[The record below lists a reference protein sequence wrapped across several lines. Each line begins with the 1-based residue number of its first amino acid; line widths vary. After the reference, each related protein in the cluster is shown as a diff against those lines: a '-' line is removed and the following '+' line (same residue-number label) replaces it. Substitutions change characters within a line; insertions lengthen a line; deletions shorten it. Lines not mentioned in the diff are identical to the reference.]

1 MTEERII
8 AYLLKELPEEELER
22 FEDECLEQESWPAE
36 LSVVEEELIDAYLRK
51 ELTQERLGRFERNYL
66 TTDARRERVLMS
78 AALMRHVDEHGAAA
92 EPEPSAE
99 QPTGATWF
107 ERLSAFWNTQSW
119 AMRAVAATLIIAV
132 IAGALWL
139 SLFRTSQPA
148 TFAALTLSIS
158 QSNRADSSQAGR
170 VKLPLG
176 ADALKISLT
185 LPERLPAEAG
195 YRVELEN
202 ETGETRVLEI
212 AGQDARSVAVV
223 IPGKELRRGQYAVKL
238 FVKRQD
244 GIEERVAGSYF
255 FTVE

>member
-22 FEDECLEQESWPAE
+22 FEDECLAQESWPAE
-36 LSVVEEELIDAYLRK
+36 ISLIEEELIDAYLRK
-51 ELTQERLGRFERNYL
+51 ELTEEQRGRFEQNYL
-66 TTDARRERVLMS
+66 TTEARRERVVMS
-78 AALMRHVDEHGAAA
+78 AALIRHLDERCATAK
-92 EPEPSAE
+92 PEPVASSE
-99 QPTGATWF
+99 PTWA
-107 ERLSAFWNTQSW
+107 ERLRAFWGAQSW
-119 AMRAVAATLIIAV
+119 ALPAVAACLIVAV

-139 SLFRTSQPA
+139 ALFRTPEPA

-158 QSNRADSSQAGR
+158 QSNRADSAQAGR
-170 VKLPLG
+170 VRLPLN

-185 LPERLPAEAG
+185 LPERVPAATGYRAELEHEAG
-195 YRVELEN
+195 
-202 ETGETRVLEI
+202 ETKSLEI

-223 IPGKELRRGQYAVKL
+223 VPGSELRRGRYAVKL

-244 GIEERVAGSYF
+244 AAEERVPGSYF